1 MKHLESSGS
10 LVWDSMW
17 PPRPRLNLL
26 MLDNPAAALAPSVEG
41 CYVHDSEDD
50 SLPPFSFLTNDE
62 DREKKAEFRA
72 PGTYNVVVN
81 PSSFTVLNE
90 YRESSHDTIPNTSLA
105 AKNLPQRPQRTSN
118 LPRKKSREDLPDDP
132 NVVILAKFEGE
143 AVAMP
148 SSSIRNVRSTTS
160 TTSSPSLSSSATFT
174 SYAESNQFP
183 SQTLPTRK
191 LFQLPLRNGQDHQ
204 LIAHFNKFVQPS
216 LAQVHRD
223 ALGTPLDTDTLLA
236 YDVFAQQAAH
246 FPPVRILLVSLRLSI
261 LLLPQPGTADGP
273 RLKYA

>member
-17 PPRPRLNLL
+17 PARPVRTLL
-26 MLDNPAAALAPSVEG
+26 MLDNPAASVEPSVEG
-41 CYVHDSEDD
+41 CHVHDSEDD

-62 DREKKAEFRA
+62 DREKKAEYRA

-81 PSSFTVLNE
+81 PSSFTVLKE
-90 YRESSHDTIPNTSLA
+90 YRESSHDVIPNTSLVIES
-105 AKNLPQRPQRTSN
+105 LPQRQRRICS
-118 LPRKKSREDLPDDP
+118 LPRQTSREDFTDDP

-143 AVAMP
+143 AASMP
-148 SSSIRNVRSTTS
+148 VSSSRHARSTPS

-174 SYAESNQFP
+174 SHAESNPFC
-183 SQTLPTRK
+183 SETLPTQK
-191 LFQLPLRNGQDHQ
+191 LFQLPFRDGQDHQ

-223 ALGTPLDTDTLLA
+223 ALGTPLDTITLLA

-246 FPPVRILLVSLRLSI
+246 FPPVRILFEVLLGFSIHSL
-261 LLLPQPGTADGP
+261 PG
-273 RLKYA
+273 

>member
-1 MKHLESSGS
+1 MKHLECSGS

-17 PPRPRLNLL
+17 SSRPHLNLL
-26 MLDNPAAALAPSVEG
+26 MVGNSAASLAPSVEG
-41 CYVHDSEDD
+41 CHVHDSEQD

-62 DREKKAEFRA
+62 DREKKAEYRA

-81 PSSFTVLNE
+81 PSSFTVLRE
-90 YRESSHDTIPNTSLA
+90 YRESSPDLTSNTSLV
-105 AKNLPQRPQRTSN
+105 AKSSPQRRRRTSSI
-118 LPRKKSREDLPDDP
+118 PRQTSRGDLPDDP

-143 AVAMP
+143 AVGMP
-148 SSSIRNVRSTTS
+148 IFSNRHVRSTTS
-160 TTSSPSLSSSATFT
+160 TTSSPSLSSSATIT
-174 SYAESNQFP
+174 SHAEGNPFS
-183 SQTLPTRK
+183 SETLPNQK
-191 LFQLPLRNGQDHQ
+191 LFQLPFRDGQDHQ

-246 FPPVRILLVSLRLSI
+246 FPPVRILVKNSC
-261 LLLPQPGTADGP
+261 PPTARRDYEKP
-273 RLKYA
+273 